1 MGGYTYSNQ
10 TRNVIRMNVN
20 HLPKDNINW
29 EDLLFCLRHL
39 EIRMLELIY
48 LPEPKPLAMGILIQ
62 KTRKLGYSA
71 RTIRRKIHKLE
82 RLGLIR
88 VIRSTIMIINP
99 ILELQKNIKNLSIL
113 WNHRDRNL

>member
-1 MGGYTYSNQ
+1 
-10 TRNVIRMNVN
+10 MNVE
-20 HLPKDNINW
+20 HLSEDNINW
-29 EDLLFCLRHL
+29 EDLLFCLRHI

-62 KTRKLGYSA
+62 KIRKLGYSA

-82 RLGLIR
+82 KLRLIR
-88 VIRSTIMIINP
+88 VIRSTVTIINP
-99 ILELQKNIKNLSIL
+99 ILEIQKNIKNLTVL